1 MTVGERIKEVREKTG
16 MSQVDFADKINVS
29 KQTLYKYENNLIT
42 NIPSDKIEAVA
53 KVGGVSPAY
62 LMGWDNRKTFSEIIS
77 ENIKT
82 YRQSYGASQSDVAE
96 YIGVSKKDID
106 DFERGVRSPSLE
118 EILNLANAFN
128 ISADKLLSL
137 PEDTDRD
144 IQELF
149 IVNKF
154 NENNYKVFKVHVS
167 GKDQICV
174 SDGEVYYEIDI
185 ETFDSFMGSIN
196 NYIAFNIK
204 LMLSKATPIYYKSKK
219 TDIPILNA
227 AHHSKGE
234 FTDEER
240 QEDEDML
247 D

>member
-62 LMGWDNRKTFSEIIS
+62 LMGW
-77 ENIKT
+77 
-82 YRQSYGASQSDVAE
+82 
-96 YIGVSKKDID
+96 
-106 DFERGVRSPSLE
+106 E
-118 EILNLANAFN
+118 EIDSRFSGREASDEIYRKFADN
-128 ISADKLLSL
+128 IERHHGKEKELLEVYNQLSDENKDKTLQYSKGLLSVQQM
-137 PEDTDRD
+137 DS
-144 IQELF
+144 EL
-149 IVNKF
+149 
-154 NENNYKVFKVHVS
+154 
-167 GKDQICV
+167 
-174 SDGEVYYEIDI
+174 
-185 ETFDSFMGSIN
+185 
-196 NYIAFNIK
+196 
-204 LMLSKATPIYYKSKK
+204 L
-219 TDIPILNA
+219 LNA
-227 AHHSKGE
+227 AHHSRGD